1 MKLTAEDEVW
11 LNKYCQALAEQ
22 FPGLVE
28 QIILYGSKARGTA
41 TPDSDLD
48 LLVVIRE
55 GDRRVRKAVSTPG
68 HMLALTTDVV
78 PSIMVL
84 TTDEWESRRKRR
96 APFWITV
103 TRDGRRAPS
112 WESIAAEGDGYRMN
126 PEDVQ
131 AEFNRADQS
140 LRAAR
145 VLQGEALFGDAIS
158 RSYYAVMH
166 AARAAL
172 LVHDTITESHSAVR
186 RLFGEVLVRPG
197 LIERQWADVLAREQ
211 GQRIR
216 ADYGVGEWE
225 AQTSAGLV
233 DEAAAFVERIRQYLQ
248 NVGGLGQER

>member
-1 MKLTAEDEVW
+1 MKLTTEDEAW
-11 LNKYCQALAEQ
+11 LKDYCQVLAEK
-22 FPGLVE
+22 FPGVVK

-55 GDRRVRKAVSTPG
+55 GDHCLRQAVSTPG

-84 TTDEWESRRKRR
+84 TTDEWESQRKRG
-96 APFWITV
+96 APFWWTV
-103 TRDGRRAPS
+103 TRDGRWAPS
-112 WESIAAEGDGYRMN
+112 WETIGEQRGGYRMN
-126 PEDVQ
+126 PEDVR
-131 AEFNRADQS
+131 AEFSRAEQS

-145 VLQGEALFGDAIS
+145 LLLGEAFFGDAIS

-172 LVHDTITESHSAVR
+172 LVHDTITQSRSAVR

-197 LIERQWADVLAREQ
+197 LIEKQWVDILAREQ

-225 AQTSAGLV
+225 PQTSSELV
-233 DEAAAFVERIRQYLQ
+233 DEAAAFVERIGEYLR
-248 NVGGLGQER
+248 NVGVLGRGC